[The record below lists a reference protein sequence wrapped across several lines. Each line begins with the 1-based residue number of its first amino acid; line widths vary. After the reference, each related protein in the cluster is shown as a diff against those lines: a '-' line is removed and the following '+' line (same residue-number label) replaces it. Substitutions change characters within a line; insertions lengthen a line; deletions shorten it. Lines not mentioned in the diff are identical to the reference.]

1 MSYQQ
6 LAREIISGVG
16 GSDNIIS
23 VVHCAT
29 RLRFKLKDLNRADSE
44 QLKAHPGVIMVVS
57 SGGQFQVV
65 IGNHVHDVYQ
75 AICQQHGP
83 GDQTASAAD
92 EEKQGNLFNRLI
104 DIISAIF
111 TPFLG
116 VMAGSGILKGL
127 LALCIVCGW
136 LTTGSGTWQLWYAA
150 SDALFYFFPL
160 VLGYTAGKKFGG
172 SPFLTMAIGG
182 ALTHPLMIQA
192 FEASS
197 QPDAA
202 IISFMGMPITF
213 LNYSSSVIPIIFA
226 AWVSCW
232 LEKQCG
238 KVLPAAIKNFFTPL
252 ICLMVTVPLTF
263 LLIGPAAT
271 WLSQL
276 LAYGYQGIY
285 VFAPWLAG
293 LVIGGIWQVCVM
305 FGLHWGLVP
314 LMMNNLAVLGHD
326 SLVPLIVPAVMG
338 QVGASL
344 GVMLRTRDPQL
355 KMLAGSGATAGV
367 FGITEPAV
375 YGVTLP
381 NRRPFIF
388 GCLGGALGGC
398 VAGFSGASTYSFGL
412 ASIFSLAQFIPSS
425 GIDASVWGAAL
436 GALLA
441 LLIGCIL
448 TLIAGLPI
456 SAGQKAAVAVP
467 SAQSVKDAS
476 APAGKDSATADGSAA
491 ISSSSTIANAA
502 QAAAWTAD
510 RAVQPDEMLLAPI
523 SGKVVALEQVA
534 DATFASGLLGAGAAI
549 VPQDNYV
556 LAPFHGEVASL
567 FSTRHAIGLL
577 SHSGVEV
584 LIHVGIDTVKLNG
597 HHFTAYVKPGDV
609 IKPGDLLLKFDRQ
622 AIQNA
627 GFDLTTPVIISN
639 SDDYAGVV
647 SLACDETIH
656 SGAPFLGVQHH
667 TKESV

>member
-6 LAREIISGVG
+6 LAREIINEVG
-16 GSDNIIS
+16 GRDNIIN
-23 VVHCAT
+23 VMHCAT
-29 RLRFKLKDLNRADSE
+29 RLRFKLKDQTLAQSE
-44 QLKAHPGVIMVVS
+44 RLKAHPGIIMVVV

-75 AICQQHGP
+75 EICRQNGP
-83 GDQTASAAD
+83 D
-92 EEKQGNLFNRLI
+92 EEAAEAATAEKPGNVFNRLI

-127 LALCIVCGW
+127 LALSVACGW
-136 LTTGSGTWQLWYAA
+136 LSPASGTYQIWYAA

-172 SPFLTMAIGG
+172 SPFLTLTIGG

-192 FEASS
+192 FQLSTQTDASS
-197 QPDAA
+197 VA
-202 IISFMGMPITF
+202 FLGMPVTF

-226 AWVSCW
+226 AWISCW

-238 KVLPAAIKNFFTPL
+238 KVLPAVIKNFFTPL
-252 ICLMVTVPLTF
+252 ICLMITVPLTF

-271 WLSQL
+271 WLSQG
-276 LAYGYQGIY
+276 LAHGYQAIY
-285 VFAPWLAG
+285 ALAPWLAG

-314 LMMNNLAVLGHD
+314 LMMNNLAVLGQD
-326 SLVPLIVPAVMG
+326 TLLPLVLPAVMG

-344 GVMLRTRDPQL
+344 GVMLRTHDAQL
-355 KMLAGSGATAGV
+355 KVLAGSGATAGV

-388 GCLGGALGGC
+388 GCIGGALGG
-398 VAGFSGASTYSFGL
+398 AITGFCGVSAYSFGL
-412 ASIFSLAQFIPSS
+412 ASIFSLAQFIPPA
-425 GIDASVWGAAL
+425 GIDMSVWGASL
-436 GALLA
+436 GSLLA
-441 LLIGCIL
+441 LLVGCIL
-448 TLIAGLPI
+448 TLIAGLPARTNSTAKNAAEAVKNVAALPD
-456 SAGQKAAVAVP
+456 SA
-467 SAQSVKDAS
+467 AS
-476 APAGKDSATADGSAA
+476 HRADIAPLAPAVIDNAD
-491 ISSSSTIANAA
+491 T
-502 QAAAWTAD
+502 
-510 RAVQPDEMLLAPI
+510 LLAPL
-523 SGKVVALEQVA
+523 SGQLLALAKVA
-534 DATFASGLLGAGAAI
+534 DTTFASGLLGAGAAI
-549 VPQDNYV
+549 VPHDNYV

-567 FSTRHAIGLL
+567 FATRHAIGLL
-577 SHSGVEV
+577 SHSGIEL

-597 HHFTAYVKPGDV
+597 QYFTAHVKPGDT
-609 IKPGDLLLKFDRQ
+609 IQPGDLLIEFDRQ
-622 AIQNA
+622 AIKDA

-639 SDDYAGVV
+639 SEDYAAVV
-647 SLACDETIH
+647 TLANNELIP
-656 SGAPFLGVQHH
+656 SGAPFLGVQRN